1 MKPMLAVEAEDFEA
15 LTYPLLASYKLDGIR
30 CLITEDGPRTRSL
43 KPVPNKHIAALLAKL
58 PVGLDGELVVL
69 KDNGDVDFRA
79 TTSAVMSH
87 DGEPKFEYR
96 VFDLFNVEAGFSKR
110 QIKLYSYQVR
120 FDNEYPWV
128 QIVDQEIIVDAK
140 GITDMFTKAIAEGYE
155 GLIVRCPKAPY
166 KFGRA
171 TLKSQWMLKV
181 KPWKDAEAT
190 IIGVVEA
197 CENTNEATTN
207 ELGRTKRSSA
217 KAGKVPKGT
226 LGSLIVESPKWRTSF
241 EIGTGFDDEERLALW
256 KDPNIIGKLV
266 RFSYVDAGGY
276 DVPRH
281 ASYQGIRDKRD
292 I

>member
-43 KPVPNKHIAALLAKL
+43 KEVPNLHIRHMLELL
-58 PVGLDGELVVL
+58 PIGLDGELVVL
-69 KDNGDVDFRA
+69 DPNGDVNFRE
-79 TTSAVMSH
+79 TTSSVMRIT
-87 DGEPKFEYR
+87 GCPAFEYR
-96 VFDLFNVEAGFSKR
+96 VFDLFDRPGGFSKR
-110 QIKLYSYQVR
+110 VDILANLAVPTWVKKVGQFELESADQVEQL
-120 FDNEYPWV
+120 FV
-128 QIVDQEIIVDAK
+128 
-140 GITDMFTKAIAEGYE
+140 KAIKGGYE
-155 GLIVRCPKAPY
+155 GLILRCPNAPY
-166 KFGRA
+166 KHGRS
-171 TLKSQWMLKV
+171 TLKSQGMLKV

>member
-1 MKPMLAVEAEDFEA
+1 MLAVEAEDFNA
-15 LTYPLLASYKLDGIR
+15 LTYPLFASYKLDGIR

-43 KPVPNKHIAALLAKL
+43 KEVPNLHIRSLLELL

-69 KDNGDVDFRA
+69 DPNGDVNFRD
-79 TTSAVMSH
+79 TTSSVMRIT
-87 DGEPKFEYR
+87 GTPTFQYR
-96 VFDLFNVEAGFSKR
+96 VFDLFDRPEGFAKR
-110 QIKLYSYQVR
+110 VAELSNIAVP
-120 FDNEYPWV
+120 PWV
-128 QIVDQEIIVDAK
+128 VKVRQFELESADEVEKLFI
-140 GITDMFTKAIAEGYE
+140 KAIKDGYE
-155 GLIVRCPKAPY
+155 GLILRAPDAPY

-207 ELGRTKRSSA
+207 ELGRTARSTA

-226 LGSLIVESPKWRTSF
+226 LGTLLVESPKWPKSF
-241 EIGTGFDDEERLALW
+241 EIGTGFDDAERLALW
-256 KDPNIIGKLV
+256 NDKQLIGKLV

-281 ASYQGIRDKRD
+281 CSYQGIRDERD
-292 I
+292 V

>member
-1 MKPMLAVEAEDFEA
+1 MKPMLAVEAEDFET
-15 LTYPLLASYKLDGIR
+15 LRYPLLASYKLDGIR
-30 CLITEDGPRTRSL
+30 CLITAEGPRTRSL
-43 KPVPNKHIAALLAKL
+43 KPVPNRHIAALLAKL

-96 VFDLFNVEAGFSKR
+96 VFDLFNLGVSFCVREQQLYKLPALPKWVKIVEQKHVSNATA
-110 QIKLYSYQVR
+110 VR
-120 FDNEYPWV
+120 NLFE
-128 QIVDQEIIVDAK
+128 
-140 GITDMFTKAIAEGYE
+140 KAINEGYE
-155 GLIVRCPKAPY
+155 GLILRCPAAPY
-166 KFGRA
+166 KHGRA

-207 ELGRTKRSSA
+207 ELGRTQRSSA

-226 LGSLIVESPKWRTSF
+226 LGALLVEHPRWPKPF
-241 EIGTGFDDEERLALW
+241 EIGTGFDDEEKLALW
-256 KDPNIIGKLV
+256 NDKNLIGKLV
-266 RFSYVDAGGY
+266 RFSYVDAGDY

-281 ASYQGIRDKRD
+281 CSYQGIRDERD

>member
-1 MKPMLAVEAEDFEA
+1 MKPMLAVEAEDFET
-15 LTYPLLASYKLDGIR
+15 LRYPLLASYKLDGIR
-30 CLITEDGPRTRSL
+30 CLITAEGPRTRSL
-43 KPVPNKHIAALLAKL
+43 KPVPNKFIASKL
-58 PVGLDGELVVL
+58 SSLPIGLDGELVVL
-69 KDNGDVDFRA
+69 DNNGNVDFRS

-96 VFDLFNVEAGFSKR
+96 VFDSYTANGGFLTRSKAALAQLDKLNIPWLIWVP
-110 QIKLYSYQVR
+110 QILIM
-120 FDNEYPWV
+120 NALGV
-128 QIVDQEIIVDAK
+128 QHQFEE
-140 GITDMFTKAIAEGYE
+140 AIAEGYE
-155 GLIVRCPKAPY
+155 GLILRDQDAPY
-166 KFGRA
+166 KHGRA

-207 ELGRTKRSSA
+207 ELGRTQRSSA
-217 KAGKVPKGT
+217 KAGKIPKGT
-226 LGSLIVESPKWRTSF
+226 LGSLIVESPKWPKPF
-241 EIGTGFDDEERLALW
+241 EIGTGFDDEEKLALW
-256 KDPNIIGKLV
+256 KDKNLIGKLV

-281 ASYQGIRDKRD
+281 CSYQGIRDERD

>member
-30 CLITEDGPRTRSL
+30 CLITAEGPRTRSL
-43 KPVPNKHIAALLAKL
+43 KPVPNKFIASKL
-58 PVGLDGELVVL
+58 SSLPIGLDGELVVL
-69 KDNGDVDFRA
+69 DNNGNVDFRS

-96 VFDLFNVEAGFSKR
+96 VFDKFDVAGPFFR
-110 QIKLYSYQVR
+110 RAGILYGLSLP
-120 FDNEYPWV
+120 EWV
-128 QIVDQEIIVDAK
+128 QIVKQMNLKCA
-140 GITDMFTKAIAEGYE
+140 TDVEMLFLQAIREGYE
-155 GLIVRCPKAPY
+155 GLILRCPAAPY
-166 KFGRA
+166 KHGRA

-207 ELGRTKRSSA
+207 ELGRTQRSSA
-217 KAGKVPKGT
+217 KAGKIPKGT
-226 LGSLIVESPKWRTSF
+226 LGSLIVESPKWPKSF
-241 EIGTGFDDEERLALW
+241 EIGTGFDDEEKLALW
-256 KDPNIIGKLV
+256 NDKNLIGKLV

-281 ASYQGIRDKRD
+281 CSYQGIRDERD

>member
-30 CLITEDGPRTRSL
+30 CLITADGPRTRSL

-87 DGEPKFEYR
+87 DGEPNFQYR
-96 VFDLFNVEAGFSKR
+96 VFDKFDAPGGFKQRAGELHR
-110 QIKLYSYQVR
+110 VKLPSWAFVISQDTVKS
-120 FDNEYPWV
+120 
-128 QIVDQEIIVDAK
+128 AK
-140 GITDMFTKAIAEGYE
+140 DVTDLFTKAIANGYE
-155 GLIVRCPKAPY
+155 GLILRCPAAPY
-166 KFGRA
+166 KHGRA

-226 LGSLIVESPKWRTSF
+226 LGSLIVEHPRWPKPF
-241 EIGTGFDDEERLALW
+241 EIGTGFDDEEKLALW
-256 KDPNIIGKLV
+256 NDKKLIGKLV

-281 ASYQGIRDKRD
+281 CSYQGIRDERD

>member
-1 MKPMLAVEAEDFEA
+1 MKPMLAIEAEDFEA
-15 LTYPLLASYKLDGIR
+15 LRYPLLASYKLDGIR
-30 CLITEDGPRTRSL
+30 CLITAEGPRTRSL
-43 KPVPNKHIAALLAKL
+43 KPVPNRHIAALLAKL

-96 VFDLFNVEAGFSKR
+96 VFDLFNLGVSFCVREQQLYKLPALPKWVKIVEQKHVSNATA
-110 QIKLYSYQVR
+110 VR
-120 FDNEYPWV
+120 NLFE
-128 QIVDQEIIVDAK
+128 
-140 GITDMFTKAIAEGYE
+140 KAINEGYE
-155 GLIVRCPKAPY
+155 GLILRCPDAPY
-166 KFGRA
+166 KHGRA

-226 LGSLIVESPKWRTSF
+226 LGSLIVESPRWRASF
-241 EIGTGFDDEERLALW
+241 EIGTGFDDEERLTLW

-281 ASYQGIRDKRD
+281 ASYQGIRDERD

>member
-30 CLITEDGPRTRSL
+30 CLITAEGPRTRSL
-43 KPVPNKHIAALLAKL
+43 KPVPNKFIASKL
-58 PVGLDGELVVL
+58 SNLPIGLDGELVVL
-69 KDNGDVDFRA
+69 DKNGNVDFRS

-87 DGEPKFEYR
+87 DGEPNFEYR
-96 VFDLFNVEAGFSKR
+96 VFDSYTANGGFLTRSKAALAQLDKLNIPWLIWVP
-110 QIKLYSYQVR
+110 QILIM
-120 FDNEYPWV
+120 DALGV
-128 QIVDQEIIVDAK
+128 QHQFEE
-140 GITDMFTKAIAEGYE
+140 AIAGGYE
-155 GLIVRCPKAPY
+155 GLILRDQDAPY
-166 KFGRA
+166 KHGRS

-207 ELGRTKRSSA
+207 ELGRTQRSSA
-217 KAGKVPKGT
+217 KAGKIPKGT
-226 LGSLIVESPKWRTSF
+226 LGCLVVTSPKWSQPF
-241 EIGTGFDDEERLALW
+241 EIGTGFDDKEKLALW
-256 KDPNIIGKLV
+256 KDKKLIGKLV

-276 DVPRH
+276 DKPRH
-281 ASYQGIRDKRD
+281 CSYQGIRDERD

>member
-30 CLITEDGPRTRSL
+30 CLITGEGPRTRSL

-58 PVGLDGELVVL
+58 PEGLDGELVVL

-96 VFDLFNVEAGFSKR
+96 VFDLFNAEGPFCLRGGLLYELSLPKWVKVVKQMSVSSATDVEDLFM
-110 QIKLYSYQVR
+110 Q
-120 FDNEYPWV
+120 
-128 QIVDQEIIVDAK
+128 
-140 GITDMFTKAIAEGYE
+140 AIREGYE
-155 GLIVRCPKAPY
+155 GLILRCPDAPY
-166 KFGRA
+166 KHGRA

-207 ELGRTKRSSA
+207 ELGRTQRSSA
-217 KAGKVPKGT
+217 QAGKVPKGT
-226 LGSLIVESPKWRTSF
+226 LGALLVEHPRWPKPF
-241 EIGTGFDDEERLALW
+241 EIGTGFDDEEKLALW
-256 KDPNIIGKLV
+256 NDKNLIGKLV

-281 ASYQGIRDKRD
+281 CSYQGIRDERD

>member
-1 MKPMLAVEAEDFEA
+1 MNIKPMLAVEANEFNT

-30 CLITEDGPRTRSL
+30 CLITKDGPRTRSL
-43 KPVPNKHIAALLAKL
+43 KEVPNLHIRHMLELL

-69 KDNGDVDFRA
+69 DSNGNVSFRE
-79 TTSAVMSH
+79 TTSSVMRITGCP
-87 DGEPKFEYR
+87 DFQYR
-96 VFDLFNVEAGFSKR
+96 VFDLFDRPEDFSKR
-110 QIKLYSYQVR
+110 VAILANMGVPSWVVKVKQFELDTARQVEELFEKAIKL
-120 FDNEYPWV
+120 
-128 QIVDQEIIVDAK
+128 
-140 GITDMFTKAIAEGYE
+140 GYE
-155 GLIVRCPKAPY
+155 GLILRAPDGPY

-181 KPWKDAEAT
+181 KPWKDAEALV
-190 IIGVVEA
+190 IGVVEA

-207 ELGRTKRSSA
+207 ELGRTARSSA

-226 LGSLIVESPKWRTSF
+226 LGSLVVQSNQWPKPF
-241 EIGTGFDDEERLALW
+241 EIGTGFNDEEKFALW
-256 KDPNIIGKLV
+256 QDKNLIGKLV

-281 ASYQGIRDKRD
+281 CSFQGIRDERD